1 MSILLCER
9 NCKTGLAL
17 KIASFVYLTR
27 ILSPLSGEDP
37 SYLWVDSDWI
47 PVNKILLIEFF
58 ALYPIRLDF

>member
-1 MSILLCER
+1 MSILLCEK

-37 SYLWVDSDWI
+37 SYLWVDSDRI
-47 PVNKILLIEFF
+47 PLNKSLSIDIFT
-58 ALYPIRLDF
+58 LYPTRLD